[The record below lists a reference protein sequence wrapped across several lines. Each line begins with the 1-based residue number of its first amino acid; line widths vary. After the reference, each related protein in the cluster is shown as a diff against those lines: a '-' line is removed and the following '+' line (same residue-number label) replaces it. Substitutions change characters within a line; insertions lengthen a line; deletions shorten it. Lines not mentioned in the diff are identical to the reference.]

1 MRGLGIPVA
10 DYADVHDEQSLRDAL
25 AHVQL
30 PAILKTRRFG
40 YDGKGQALDPQRE
53 RGVCGAERAWR
64 AAVPSSSGS

>member
-40 YDGKGQALDPQRE
+40 YDGKGQALVRSE
-53 RGVCGAERAWR
+53 KEAF
-64 AAVPSSSGS
+64 AALKELGGQPPSSSGW